1 MHQAPVSHCPISTQL
16 CTHLI
21 YAFGALKD
29 NRLALQG
36 DRFDEEDSDEED
48 DNRRRKKLRQP
59 VGDQTEVHQRIQNLR
74 QKNPELKILLAIGGW
89 AAGSGPFKDLT
100 SNVFRMNQFV
110 YDSTEFLRSNNFD
123 GLDIDW
129 EYPRGAD
136 DRASFLS
143 LIKELRLAFEGEAV
157 SNKLPRLILTA
168 AVPASP
174 EAIAAGYDVPEVVK
188 YVDFLNVMTYDFHGH
203 WEGQVGHNSPLFPLE
218 TAPSHQRKLTVVSLF
233 HFIYYPC
240 S

>member
-1 MHQAPVSHCPISTQL
+1 MAVCRLLQL
-16 CTHLI
+16 CTHLV

-36 DRFDEEDSDEED
+36 DSFDSDEED
-48 DNRRRKKLRQP
+48 EEDDNKRRKQQRQP
-59 VGDQTEVHQRIQNLR
+59 VGDQTVVHERIQNLR

-89 AAGSGPFKDLT
+89 AAGSAPFKDLT

-110 YDSTEFLRSNNFD
+110 YDSTEFLRTNKFD

-157 SNKLPRLILTA
+157 SNKLPRLVLTA

-218 TAPSHQRKLTVVSLF
+218 TAASHQRKLTVVSF
-233 HFIYYPC
+233 Q
-240 S
+240 SNA